1 MAEHSNSHGGG
12 HSHHITPISQLT
24 KTFVALMV
32 LMVLTI
38 LAAVLPYQ
46 VPALS
51 FLQSDAPGIRIITN
65 GIALAIAFIKAGLV
79 VQIFMGVK
87 FSSKVIK
94 FYAYGGFLW
103 FTLVFII
110 LIDYFSRPWEPVQG
124 WEQAPSTALPRDL
137 NRSDGLDP
145 NFKVY
150 RAEKKDKEK
159 GEH

>member
-12 HSHHITPISQLT
+12 HSHHVTPISQLT
-24 KTFVALMV
+24 KTFIALMV

-38 LAAVLPYQ
+38 AAAVAPYY

-51 FLQSDAPGIRIITN
+51 FLHSDSPGIRVITN
-65 GIALAIAFIKAGLV
+65 GIALAIAFVKAGLV

-124 WEQAPSTALPRDL
+124 WEQAPSTALPRDQA
-137 NRSDGLDP
+137 RPDGLDP
-145 NFKVY
+145 NFKVH
-150 RAEKKDKEK
+150 RTEKKDDS
-159 GEH
+159 H